1 MKDPQATRGFGSAR
15 QTSAIAIRRSATIR
29 LVVGIV
35 AVLAWP
41 AVSFAQV
48 KVILSGGFSAAYREA
63 LPEFERTTG
72 IVVTTASGAS
82 QGNGPNTIGA
92 QLRRGVPADVV
103 IMNRAGLNDLVAAGR
118 IIAGTDIDLASTS
131 LGLAVRTGA
140 PKPDISTVDAFV
152 RTLVR
157 AKSVTF
163 DPSTTGI
170 YLTTT
175 LFPRLGIADVMAAKS
190 TTAGVAAVASGE
202 AEIAVQPVSEILP
215 VRGAELVGTISAEV
229 QNVAVFAAGIVKG
242 STEIDRA
249 KKLIAFLT
257 SENATAAVKKSGMES
272 SRRP

>member
-92 QLRRGVPADVV
+92 QLRRRLVLFLLEPLTNLVS
-103 IMNRAGLNDLVAAGR
+103 RAPRTHMREPVTTRPRRGRREDL
-118 IIAGTDIDLASTS
+118 
-131 LGLAVRTGA
+131 
-140 PKPDISTVDAFV
+140 
-152 RTLVR
+152 
-157 AKSVTF
+157 
-163 DPSTTGI
+163 
-170 YLTTT
+170 Y
-175 LFPRLGIADVMAAKS
+175 RLGIL
-190 TTAGVAAVASGE
+190 E
-202 AEIAVQPVSEILP
+202 LP
-215 VRGAELVGTISAEV
+215 
-229 QNVAVFAAGIVKG
+229 
-242 STEIDRA
+242 
-249 KKLIAFLT
+249 
-257 SENATAAVKKSGMES
+257 
-272 SRRP
+272 